1 MTDLRE
7 LYAAVPAVHCKG
19 LCHDQC
25 TIIPLAPAERV
36 AIESHTGRRVKT
48 LPMVK
53 SIVMRPADD
62 GLTCRYLKRERCS
75 IYEAR
80 PMICRLYGAAEGLA
94 CPHGCR
100 PLGGLLAGDVVR
112 DLLAQLDELPGRR

>member
-1 MTDLRE
+1 MTNLRE
-7 LYAAVPAVHCKG
+7 LYAAIPGVACKG

-25 TIIPLAPAERV
+25 TVIPVAPAERA

-48 LPMVK
+48 LPMVDPP
-53 SIVMRPADD
+53 VMRPAAD

-75 IYEAR
+75 IYEVR
-80 PMICRLYGAAEGLA
+80 PMICRLYGAAAGLE

-100 PLGGLLAGDVVR
+100 PLAGLLSREVVSE
-112 DLLAQLDELPGRR
+112 LLARLDKLPGRG

>member
-7 LYAAVPAVHCKG
+7 LYAAIPDVACKG

-25 TIIPLAPAERV
+25 TIVPIAPAERT
-36 AIESHTGRRVKT
+36 AIESHTGRRVKM

-53 SIVMRPADD
+53 PLLMRPADD
-62 GLTCRYLKRERCS
+62 GLTCRYLKRARCS
-75 IYEAR
+75 IYEVR

-100 PLGGLLAGDVVR
+100 PLGGLLSNEVVR
-112 DLLAQLDELPGRR
+112 GLLAKLDELPGRR